1 MMISPDKRIS
11 LATKAKFFLGTTSL
25 LISCTLLVVYLHLTF
40 FSDKLSATRRETIPS
55 LVHSSTLA
63 QQSMWL
69 REQMEQAVATANPLI
84 QKHIVNTVQSYD
96 EYKTTLMLLR
106 EVHATPDMLV
116 TLENEFNTLRNLTVK
131 AISNHMEL
139 SKQHEQMRYIYN
151 RLHTL
156 LQKLSYSPADS
167 KVEQKLIAL
176 TTRLISKMLA
186 LHREKKEWVV
196 SNLISQC
203 SSEISHKESLTTSLG
218 NEHTSLVKLE
228 KIFDECSNL
237 LTSPAGLIASK
248 KKELILSNSF
258 TETYTRASFMG
269 ATIVQSC
276 AQLLNSSENQL
287 LQVQEHTIQ
296 RFNTVQHITF
306 SFFAILLT
314 MFMAIYLFLQRNVL
328 KPINSLTRAITNGIA
343 TVQQGKDYT
352 TPLPISGE
360 PEIQDIAQATS
371 FFLQEI
377 TAQRA
382 ALAQS
387 HARLEEQVR
396 ERTKNITTLSGK
408 LIQAQETERKRI
420 AAELHDDVGATIS
433 VIKIGIEHTAHM
445 IKVVPLPIE
454 DITAGLRKQKQLIQQ
469 VTAQLRAIQ
478 TDLTPPYLELGLREA
493 LQVLCEDYNIMH
505 GGIEFSYT
513 FSAKNVPEKLQLP
526 IYRILQEGLTNI
538 IKHSKC
544 SKARIALCRDGAN
557 LLLSIEDNGIDF
569 PKTPSS
575 GMGLQSI
582 ENRAIVS
589 GGTLRF
595 EQNPKWKGLIVEWKL
610 HDNQA

>member
-1 MMISPDKRIS
+1 MNISPDKRIH
-11 LATKAKFFLGTTSL
+11 LATKAKLALGAATL

-40 FSDKLSATRRETIPS
+40 FSDKLSATRSETIPS

-69 REQMEQAVATANPLI
+69 REQMEQAIATPNPLI
-84 QKHIVNTVQSYD
+84 QEHIVSTMQSYD
-96 EYKTTLMLLR
+96 AYKTTLMSLR
-106 EVHATPDMLV
+106 EVHATPDMLM
-116 TLENEFNTLRNLTVK
+116 TLETEFNTLRNLIIK
-131 AISNHMEL
+131 AILNHMEL
-139 SKQHEQMRYIYN
+139 GKQHEQMRYIYN

-156 LQKLSYSPADS
+156 LQKLSYYPAQT
-167 KVEQKLIAL
+167 KAEQQLIAL
-176 TTRLISKMLA
+176 TTRLISRMLA

-203 SSEISHKESLTTSLG
+203 TAEIAHKESLSASLDNEQTSQA
-218 NEHTSLVKLE
+218 NLE
-228 KIFDECSNL
+228 KIFDECSSL
-237 LTSPAGLIASK
+237 LTSPAGLITSK
-248 KKELILSNSF
+248 RKELVLSTSF

-276 AQLLNSSENQL
+276 TQLLKSSESKL

-296 RFNTVQHITF
+296 RFSTVQHITF
-306 SFFAILLT
+306 SFFAILLI
-314 MFMAIYLFLQRNVL
+314 MFMAMYLFLQRNVL
-328 KPINSLTRAITNGIA
+328 KPIKRLTRAITDGIA

-387 HARLEEQVR
+387 HAHLEEQVR

-433 VIKIGIEHTAHM
+433 VIKIGIEHAAHM
-445 IKVVPLPIE
+445 MNVVPLPIE
-454 DITAGLRKQKQLIQQ
+454 DITAGLQKQKQLIQQ
-469 VTAQLRAIQ
+469 VAAQLRAIQ
-478 TDLTPPYLELGLREA
+478 TDLTPPYLELGLHEA
-493 LQVLCEDYNIMH
+493 LQVLCEDYNMMH
-505 GGIEFSYT
+505 GRIKFSYT
-513 FSAKNVPEKLQLP
+513 FSAKNVPEKLHLA

-538 IKHSKC
+538 LKHSEC
-544 SKARIALCRDGAN
+544 SKARIALCRDDDS

-569 PKTPSS
+569 SKTPSS
-575 GMGLQSI
+575 GMGLLNI
-582 ENRAIVS
+582 EERAIVS

-595 EQNPKWKGLIVEWKL
+595 EQTPKWKGLIVEWKL